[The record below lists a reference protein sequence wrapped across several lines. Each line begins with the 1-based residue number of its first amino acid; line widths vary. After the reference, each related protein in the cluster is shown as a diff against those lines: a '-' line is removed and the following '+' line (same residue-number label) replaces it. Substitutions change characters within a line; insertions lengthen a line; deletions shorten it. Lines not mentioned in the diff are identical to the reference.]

1 MAKTPKQYHIRILRP
16 TRASGVALEPDQV
29 LKSPKDISREDAYA
43 LLKMGKATP
52 VSDTKTAA
60 RLIQTAIKKVTEKRR

>member
-1 MAKTPKQYHIRILRP
+1 MAKKPKEYHIRIIRP
-16 TRASGVALEPDQV
+16 TRASGIALAPGAE
-29 LKSPKDISREDAYA
+29 LKSPNQISREDAYA

-60 RLIQTAIKKVTEKRR
+60 RITAKKEPKETR